1 MNESTWIPVLV
12 VSSLLVQGLIVA
24 IWKVK
29 RPSSLRQAAPY
40 LAMSVAALSIGR
52 SLWPR
57 DYKSLADAV
66 IGGTLSTLVFVC
78 AFYTA
83 LKNRCLES

>member
-1 MNESTWIPVLV
+1 MNDSNWIPVLV
-12 VSSLLVQGLIVA
+12 VSSLLIQGLLVA

-40 LAMSVAALSIGR
+40 LAMSVAALSIGW

-66 IGGTLSTLVFVC
+66 IGGSLSTLVFVC

-83 LKNRCLES
+83 LKNRRLES